1 MHDESAQAISIR
13 ERALQL
19 ALKEIVAQQQ
29 YVGLVP
35 IAPAYEIVARRAQA
49 IEQVLAAEH
58 YRERT

>member
-1 MHDESAQAISIR
+1 MRDESAQAISIR

-35 IAPAYEIVARRAQA
+35 IAAHGPG
-49 IEQVLAAEH
+49 
-58 YRERT
+58 

>member
-1 MHDESAQAISIR
+1 MHDASAQAISIR

-29 YVGLVP
+29 YAGLVP

-49 IEQVLAAEH
+49 IEQALAAEH
-58 YRERT
+58 HRERT